1 MMQAKRFGMAV
12 ASQNGI
18 TGLETAII
26 LIAFVVVAAVFAY
39 TVLSA
44 GLFTS
49 QKSSQTVYSGLK
61 KTESTLKLAGGVIA
75 RDQDNND
82 YVDAISLPLQL
93 ALNGEPIDFT
103 PNSGT
108 TAGTH
113 KVVVSYQDS
122 SQQKGDLEWSITR
135 LGGADS
141 DNLLENDEIFELTI
155 SHLESG
161 TTNGLNPDL
170 GAKTVFGIE
179 VKTPGGAVLKVER
192 TTPKSVD
199 QVMNLN

>member
-1 MMQAKRFGMAV
+1 MKVKRFGMA
-12 ASQNGI
+12 ATSQSGI

-39 TVLSA
+39 TTLSA

-61 KTESTLKLAGGVIA
+61 KTQSTLKLAGAVVA
-75 RDQDNND
+75 RDQDDND
-82 YVDAISLPLQL
+82 YVDMISLPVQL
-93 ALNGEPIDFT
+93 AVGGEPIDFA

-122 SQQKGDLEWSITR
+122 SQQKGDLEWSVTR

-141 DNLLENDEIFELTI
+141 DNLLENNEIFEITM
-155 SHLESG
+155 SNLESG

-170 GAKTVFGIE
+170 GTKTTFSIE

-192 TTPKSVD
+192 TTPKSID
-199 QVMNLN
+199 MVMNLN